1 MTYEFTEKAPPILD
15 EREYLARSTSDFQ
28 KILRENPEDEPTF
41 QKFFELNPCFV
52 PGARDEFSGV
62 GPSGHGPHLE
72 ALIRQPQITGLI
84 NRIPDFMWLASDS
97 VYFTPVIVEIE
108 ASTKK
113 YFKKDGRPTS
123 DFAQAKH
130 QLEEWQA
137 ILSRPENV
145 LRFYQDFS
153 IPQDLRELTFHPYFI
168 LVYGRREEYSNNT
181 LLKQKRAAI
190 AGKDQTI
197 MSYDRINPQIA
208 RRNFVC
214 CDVKNGR
221 YIARNLGP
229 TFRIGPYEDQLLDID
244 NLVEAVDQTAYISD
258 ERKKFLKEKL
268 PYCLKFMREERKGTQ
283 VKIRQ
288 RGESQMEE

>member
-1 MTYEFTEKAPPILD
+1 
-15 EREYLARSTSDFQ
+15 
-28 KILRENPEDEPTF
+28 
-41 QKFFELNPCFV
+41 
-52 PGARDEFSGV
+52 
-62 GPSGHGPHLE
+62 
-72 ALIRQPQITGLI
+72 
-84 NRIPDFMWLASDS
+84 
-97 VYFTPVIVEIE
+97 
-108 ASTKK
+108 
-113 YFKKDGRPTS
+113 
-123 DFAQAKH
+123 
-130 QLEEWQA
+130 

-153 IPQDLRELTFHPYFI
+153 IPKDLRELTFHPYFI

-208 RRNFVC
+208 RRNFVS

-244 NLVEAVDQTAYISD
+244 
-258 ERKKFLKEKL
+258 
-268 PYCLKFMREERKGTQ
+268 
-283 VKIRQ
+283 
-288 RGESQMEE
+288 